1 MSQLER
7 VLEPEVMDTEQEAID
22 YDAMDHSEVN
32 RIFVDDLLAAG
43 FTGGD
48 VLDVGTGTA
57 LIPIELAKRLDELEI
72 DDFRLMA
79 VDAAAHMLETA
90 RYNLAIH
97 EIYDK
102 IQLSQED
109 AKATSFP
116 DEMFDCVIS
125 NSIIHHI
132 PEPDACVAE
141 MVRVC
146 KPGGLLF
153 VRDLM
158 RPESDEQV
166 RQIVQ
171 TYAGDENEHSQKM
184 FDDSLRAALTVEEMS
199 ATVGKFG
206 FSAETVNANS
216 DRHWTW
222 IGRKNSS

>member
-1 MSQLER
+1 MSQIPR

-43 FTGGD
+43 FNGGD

-72 DDFRLMA
+72 DDCRIMA
-79 VDAAAHMLETA
+79 IDAATHMLDTA
-90 RYNLAIH
+90 QYNLAIN

-102 IQLSQED
+102 IQLAHED
-109 AKATSFP
+109 AKATSFE
-116 DEMFDCVIS
+116 DAMFDVVIS

-132 PEPDACVAE
+132 PEPEACIAE

-146 KPGGLLF
+146 KPGGLIF

-166 RQIVQ
+166 RHIVQ
-171 TYAGDENEHSQKM
+171 TYAGNENEHSQKM
-184 FDDSLRAALTVEEMS
+184 FDDSLRAALTAEEMQS
-199 ATVGKFG
+199 AVSQFGFPTATVQ
-206 FSAETVNANS
+206 ATS

-222 IGRKNSS
+222 IGHRPE